1 MGNQLI
7 HASFD
12 LKFTKD
18 PESEYYSVAPQ
29 RFNILNGISKSIP
42 INITSNQF
50 NLEKKLVISTNG
62 IDGYGFENNDFNI
75 SPIYYVGQKIYFVC
89 RIKTLD
95 NFPVKNIP
103 SLSLSSSNF
112 NFSLS
117 AVKDE
122 NGNEIPYTITDE
134 NIDGVEYSGG
144 YFKGSITI
152 DEIPLSAK
160 NIKLYPVVK
169 TTTFGVLKGE
179 SNTFNVHPKAG
190 LYDYRKI
197 NEDNDQEQT
206 YKNLRFQNILQNTND
221 FFTNFLGEIVGDKNS
236 TPDSLGIKIYEK
248 ISNFTANNADINT
261 SNIDGLLSMLE
272 SIEID
277 YETYNIELPAS
288 LSRIVDNLSISLSL
302 QKGNINYYNSDF
314 DNKGQIISN
323 VLGINKGKELPLMST
338 LLQTGD
344 NAKPIVAYEKF
355 SNRYTLLDTNLL
367 SCFDFRYLYPETNT
381 YALSDYNKYWG
392 WGLVLPPQIGLVD
405 DYFILEN
412 TTYNSSTGQS
422 LYQNVLKFQDNF
434 GRLTTQEYEK
444 EKRDPSN
451 ILNFYTF
458 YEYLSTP
465 EGSNIQ
471 KYIDYDNPNTYMGN
485 LTSYSEY
492 IGPGGVVD
500 DIILN
505 NLVTNTVFIT
515 GTTSIQPLTI
525 DNN

>member
-18 PESEYYSVAPQ
+18 PESEYYSIPPQ
-29 RFNILNGISKSIP
+29 RFNILNGISKTIP
-42 INITSNQF
+42 IRIISNQF
-50 NLEKKLVISTNG
+50 NLQKKLVITTNG
-62 IDGYGFENNDFNI
+62 VDGYGFDNKDFQL
-75 SPIYYVGQKIYFVC
+75 SPIYYVGQKIYFIC

-95 NFPVKNIP
+95 NFPIKNIP
-103 SLSLSSSNF
+103 PLKRNTDNF

-117 AVKDE
+117 AVKDS
-122 NGNEIPYTITDE
+122 NGNNIKYTLTDE
-134 NIDGVEYSGG
+134 REEGADYSGG
-144 YFKGSITI
+144 FFKGSITI

-160 NIKLYPVVK
+160 DIKLYPVVK
-169 TTTFGVLKGE
+169 SAELGVLKGE
-179 SNTFNVHPKAG
+179 SNTFNVHPKTG
-190 LYDYRKI
+190 LYNYRKI
-197 NEDNDQEQT
+197 NEDNDQEQN
-206 YKNLRFQNILQNTND
+206 YKDLRFQNILQNTNN
-221 FFTNFLGEIVGDKNS
+221 FFTNFLGQIVGDKNS
-236 TPDSLGIKIYEK
+236 VPDSLGIKIYEK

-261 SNIDGLLSMLE
+261 SNIDGLISMLE

-288 LSRIVDNLSISLSL
+288 LSRIVDNLSVSLSL

-338 LLQTGD
+338 LLQTGE

-355 SNRYTLLDTNLL
+355 SDTYTLLNTNLL
-367 SCFDFRYLYPETNT
+367 SCYDFRYLYPETNT

-392 WGLVLPPQIGLVD
+392 WGLVVPPQIGQVD
-405 DYFILEN
+405 DFFILEN
-412 TTYNSSTGQS
+412 TTYNSPSGQL
-422 LYQNVLKFQDNF
+422 LYQNVLTFQDNF
-434 GRLTTQEYEK
+434 GRLTTQSYEA
-444 EKRDPSN
+444 EKRDTSN
-451 ILNFYTF
+451 ISNFYTF
-458 YEYLSTP
+458 HEYLSTP

-471 KYIDYDNPNTYMGN
+471 KFIDFDNPNTYMGN
-485 LTSYSEY
+485 LTSYSKY
-492 IGPGGVVD
+492 IEAGGIVD

-515 GTTSIQPLTI
+515 GTTEIQSTII
-525 DNN
+525 DNT